1 MNDEQMEQLVRS
13 CGVDILRFCRI
24 TAGSRELG
32 DDLYQDTMLTLL
44 EKQELLDES
53 RNAKS
58 YALSVAM
65 KLWKNRKR
73 KWLRRSQ
80 LVPQESLE
88 ELTALGIQPGD
99 AAGSPEEV
107 LLRKQQIFQVRQQV
121 AQLPDTYRIPLQLYY
136 SAGLAVSGIA
146 EVLKLPENTV
156 KSRLHRAK
164 KMIRTQLE
172 EMEYGRPGI

>member
-1 MNDEQMEQLVRS
+1 MTDV
-13 CGVDILRFCRI
+13 
-24 TAGSRELG
+24 GSVYGSALYTLAREE
-32 DDLYQDTMLTLL
+32 DL
-44 EKQELLDES
+44 S
-53 RNAKS
+53 A
-58 YALSVAM
+58 SV
-65 KLWKNRKR
+65 
-73 KWLRRSQ
+73 
-80 LVPQESLE
+80 LE

-99 AAGSPEEV
+99 AAGSPEEI